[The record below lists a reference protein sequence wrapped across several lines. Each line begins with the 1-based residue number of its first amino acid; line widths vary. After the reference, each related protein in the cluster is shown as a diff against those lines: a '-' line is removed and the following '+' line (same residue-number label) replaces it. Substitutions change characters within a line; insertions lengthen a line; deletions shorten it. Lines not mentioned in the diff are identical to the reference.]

1 MSENSGAFYIP
12 ASDVISTDSFNIPSD
27 QAGETPNGTPND
39 TQLSYS
45 IDNRQ
50 KQHGKGYYVHI
61 YNGWDISLKLLVN
74 GSSYDDEEMRK
85 SVVEQNNTE
94 LAPGES
100 VAFEE
105 DTMHSFVDLLVKD
118 IVSVPTE
125 GKLEVVFQDRY
136 R

>member
-1 MSENSGAFYIP
+1 MTDNRGAFYIP
-12 ASDVISTDSFNIPSD
+12 ASDVTSTDSFNVPSD
-27 QAGETPNGTPND
+27 QSGETPEGTNQD

-45 IDNRQ
+45 IDNLQ
-50 KQHGKGYYVHI
+50 KKHGKGYYVHI
-61 YNGWDISLKLLVN
+61 FNGWDTSFKLKVN
-74 GSSYDDEEMRK
+74 GSSYDDREMRK

-94 LAPGES
+94 LDPGES

-105 DTMHSFVDLLVKD
+105 DTMHSFIDLLVKD